1 MVWMSVISLAL
12 FVWLCYYLLRK
23 NRNDPYAN
31 AGLILKLIAGLI
43 LGLIYKY
50 HYKEGDTFIYFQE
63 AATISNYLIDHP
75 FQFFQIYFNTD
86 QVDELTNQIVF
97 GNQPRAFL
105 FSKIVCIFYIFSGG
119 NYWIISVFL
128 SLINFI
134 CIQLL
139 VQEIGKKFEGLKKA
153 SAISFYFLP
162 TFVFWT
168 SGLLKE
174 SLAIG
179 ALAVAVGVV
188 VRFSRIQKYSNFTH
202 WIYLIISSA
211 LLWKLKYFYAA
222 IAIPILF
229 GLLLY
234 LVISKWKKVHPGWL
248 LFGFMMGV
256 LLVSNLHPNL
266 YFSRVLEVIY
276 TNYQL
281 GISASESSV
290 IHYYNFDG
298 SWHGFLLNLPIAFFS
313 GLFRPFIFDVSNPLQ
328 FVVALENLTV
338 FLLLIISMWKIRFR
352 IPLKN
357 PFVLAASVYVG
368 SLAVLLAFAT
378 PNLGTLSRYKV
389 GYWPF
394 FVLLVLT
401 LFFLEQKKG
410 QALSKPDR

>member
-12 FVWLCYYLLRK
+12 FVWLCFYLLRK

-31 AGLILKLIAGLI
+31 AGLILKIIAGLI

-50 HYKEGDTFIYFQE
+50 HYKGGDTFIYFQE
-63 AATISNYLIDHP
+63 AATIANYFIDHP
-75 FQFFQIYFNTD
+75 IQFFKIYFNTD
-86 QVDELTNQIVF
+86 QLPELTNQIVF

-105 FSKIVCIFYIFSGG
+105 FSKIVSVFYIFSGG
-119 NYWIISVFL
+119 NYWVISAFL
-128 SLINFI
+128 SLINFM

-139 VQEIGKKFEGLKKA
+139 VNELSTKFTGLKKA
-153 SAISFYFLP
+153 AAISFYFLP

-168 SGLLKE
+168 GGLLKE

-179 ALAVAVGVV
+179 TLAVAVGMVI
-188 VRFSRIQKYSNFTH
+188 RFTRIQKYSNFRH

-222 IAIPILF
+222 IAIPLLF

-234 LVISKWKKVHPGWL
+234 HVISKWKKVHLGWV
-248 LFGFMMGV
+248 LFGFIIGV

-276 TNYQL
+276 VNYQL
-281 GISASESSV
+281 GISASESLV
-290 IHYYNFDG
+290 IQYYNFDG
-298 SWHGFLLNLPIAFFS
+298 SWSGFLLNLPIAFFS

-328 FVVALENLTV
+328 LVVALENLTV
-338 FLLLIISMWKIRFR
+338 FILLFISMWKIRFR
-352 IPLKN
+352 IPFKN
-357 PFVLAASVYVG
+357 PFVMAASVYV
-368 SLAVLLAFAT
+368 STLAILLAFAT

-394 FVLLVLT
+394 FVLLILT
-401 LFFLEQKKG
+401 LYILKQKKRSDS
-410 QALSKPDR
+410 Q